1 MAGANIRKQL
11 RSQRRSLSA
20 GEQFMRSEKLTSI
33 LTSQP
38 FFLRA
43 KRVGI
48 YLASDGEIDPSSVV
62 DICLK
67 STKKCFLPV
76 IHPLKVNR
84 LHFAQYRQNS
94 PLIANRFG
102 ILEPNIK
109 CSNLVPCW
117 SLDLILIPLV
127 GFDRQGNR
135 LGMGGGFYDR
145 TLAFKARNSHPAPR
159 LVGLAH
165 SFQEIAG
172 ISARP
177 WDIPI
182 DHVITEK
189 DVISTSSST

>member
-20 GEQFMRSEKLTSI
+20 EQQFFRSEKITSI
-33 LTSQP
+33 LTSQS

-48 YLASDGEIDPSSVV
+48 YLANDGEIDPSAII
-62 DICLK
+62 DICHK
-67 STKKCFLPV
+67 AAKKCFLPI
-76 IHPLKVNR
+76 IHPVKINR
-84 LHFAQYRQNS
+84 LHFARYRQDS
-94 PLIANRFG
+94 QLIANRYG
-102 ILEPNIK
+102 ILEPSIK
-109 CSNLVPCW
+109 RSILVAPW
-117 SLDLILIPLV
+117 SLDLILMPLV

-145 TLAFKARNSHPAPR
+145 TLAFKAHSQYPAPR

-165 SFQEIAG
+165 SFQELDG
-172 ISARP
+172 ISAQP
-177 WDIPI
+177 WDIPV

-189 DVISTSSST
+189 EIIGTHGQS